1 MLTLK
6 EKVGTIAGRI
16 FATFLATGL
25 SVIAAGTF
33 AGVELWQSF
42 VMAGVGGVATVVEGL
57 ARAYLRDGNLT
68 IDEIDEVFGGAEGRL
83 AKQKDIEF
91 PEDMQFDADD
101 FGGNQKF

>member
-1 MLTLK
+1 MLTWR
-6 EKVGTIAGRI
+6 EKVATISGRI

-57 ARAYLRDGNLT
+57 ARAYLRDGHLT
-68 IDEIDEVFGGAEGRL
+68 IDEIDEVFGGVEAKLSAGGGSYEGE
-83 AKQKDIEF
+83 ASYDNS
-91 PEDMQFDADD
+91 PESDY
-101 FGGNQKF
+101 NHH

>member
-1 MLTLK
+1 MLTMK
-6 EKVGTIAGRI
+6 EKIGTIAGRI
-16 FATFLATGL
+16 VATFLATGL

-57 ARAYLRDGNLT
+57 ARAYLRDGKLT

-83 AKQKDIEF
+83 PKQKELEF
-91 PEDMQFDADD
+91 PEDLPFDADD
-101 FGGNQKF
+101 FGTTKY

>member
-1 MLTLK
+1 MLTWR
-6 EKVGTIAGRI
+6 EKVATISGRI

-57 ARAYLRDGNLT
+57 ARANLRDGHHT
-68 IDEIDEVFGGAEGRL
+68 IDEIDEVFGGVEAKLSAGGRSYEGE
-83 AKQKDIEF
+83 ASYDSS
-91 PEDMQFDADD
+91 PESDY
-101 FGGNQKF
+101 NHH

>member
-1 MLTLK
+1 MLTWR
-6 EKVGTIAGRI
+6 EKVATISGRI
-16 FATFLATGL
+16 VATFLATGL

-68 IDEIDEVFGGAEGRL
+68 LDEIDEVFGGAESKLPAQRKSEV
-83 AKQKDIEF
+83 AS
-91 PEDMQFDADD
+91 PEGEDLYY
-101 FGGNQKF
+101 

>member
-1 MLTLK
+1 MLTWR
-6 EKVGTIAGRI
+6 EKVATISGRI

-57 ARAYLRDGNLT
+57 ARAYLRDGQLT
-68 IDEIDEVFGGAEGRL
+68 IDEIDEVFSGAEAKLSGGRSYEGE
-83 AKQKDIEF
+83 ASYDSS
-91 PEDMQFDADD
+91 PESDY
-101 FGGNQKF
+101 NHH